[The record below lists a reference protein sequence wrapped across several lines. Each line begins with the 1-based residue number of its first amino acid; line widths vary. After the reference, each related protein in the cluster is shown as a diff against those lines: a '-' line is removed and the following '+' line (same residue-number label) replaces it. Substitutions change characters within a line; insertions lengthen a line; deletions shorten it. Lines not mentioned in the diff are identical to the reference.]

1 MTESPR
7 STPSHVAALSRD
19 DYHIGL
25 VFALPKE
32 LAAGKAMLDEEHKM
46 IPGQDPSDTNS
57 YTLGRMHEH
66 NVVLACL
73 PASVDGTTAAAAV
86 AVNML
91 RTFKALRFALMVGI
105 GGGIPST
112 DHDIRLGDIVV
123 SEPYGTSGG
132 VVQYTKGK
140 VRPEGFERKGTLN
153 MPPTALLTALASLK
167 AEHELHESRVSGYLS
182 GIIQRY
188 PRMKKNG
195 YDYPGT
201 DQDILFCSYADH
213 EDYGCN
219 LCENGKVTRPL
230 RDSYQPEIHFGTI
243 ASGDLV
249 IKDAATR
256 NALSNEYGALCV
268 EMEAAGLMNNFPCL
282 VIRGI
287 CDYADSHKN
296 DTWHRYAAATA
307 AAFAKTPTTCVVRI
321 GEQREACP
329 TGHRHLLRA
338 LQHPIFRRWQDSV
351 HDDLLWISADPGC
364 GKSVLVKSLIDI
376 EFKSTESHTVCYF
389 FFKENEL
396 QDKLCLALCAVLHQL
411 FDAYPA
417 LIRYAIPA
425 REKNHDQLQL
435 ETALLWHILIAAT
448 TDEAIGDITCIFDA
462 LDECRESEQAELIH
476 YLCSFYEKRQDCV
489 RPGRLKFL
497 ITSRPYESITRRFEP
512 LSVNLPTMRLR
523 GEEENDTLR
532 GEIDLVVRKQVE
544 GLAKEFDLDIQTRN
558 MIEQRLLAMEHRT
571 YLWLHL
577 AFEGILRKF
586 EYSLRPAEELIRT
599 LPTSVEDAYEKIL
612 GRVGREQQDV
622 VKKILRIVV
631 GVRRALTLKEMS
643 IALGVATARQVLS
656 RKDIYIDPDRLEK
669 HIRNW
674 CGLFVF
680 INHSKIY
687 LIHQTYAEPAGS
699 DFRWRGSFDETGT
712 EAFMG
717 CICVDF
723 LSIEDVDWDKVDA
736 QQGGVPD
743 GESPNDDNPEDISD
757 WQGWYEFLQYSAEHW
772 PFRLYDTSRNV
783 SKVWLRRYCGNLT
796 PRAYFDAFWPNP
808 QPDLNPQP
816 LEVAALLNHQDVLR
830 SILLRNKDES
840 LLGKKDGEEA
850 LGHACTYGHI
860 EIVRMLMEHGVDANS
875 TSQWGT
881 ALASAAAEG
890 HQVVVQALLD
900 YGADPDLPSAGR
912 YRSALIAAACG
923 GHRTTVE
930 ILLAAGASIDMS
942 PITHGFALDNYGNA
956 LVGAVVEGRTPEGS
970 QSVVQLLLDEGAD
983 ANIKLS
989 TGYYGP
995 PLIAACGYGTA
1006 TTVQQLL
1013 AYGAEPHLEAQVGR
1027 YGTALTAA
1035 ACRHT
1040 DFSMA
1045 MVPLL
1050 LDAGAAIN
1058 TEVQYGEYGTALIAV
1073 CGLGNLVTVQYLLDN
1088 GADAHVNTYNG
1099 ECSTA
1104 LIAACARSNADLEIV
1119 RVLLERQVDTN
1130 ARARI
1135 GTYGTALIAASH
1147 RGHLAIMHDLLGY
1160 GADVNAQV
1168 QVGHYANALDA
1179 AAAVDDDKWRYVRK
1193 DQAEAVKLLLL
1204 WGARADVGQDSAAHM
1219 GSLRKR
1225 RRLNPTKPFHD
1236 QGGCSSDLGENRVTE
1251 LPSDDD
1257 ETIV

>member
-860 EIVRMLMEHGVDANS
+860 EI
-875 TSQWGT
+875 WGT